1 MFRLWLGLKA
11 LALARIWRL
20 WLLKTPGQAAPSR
33 LGLAWAGFGLSRG
46 FCRNFGIIIDC
57 SNTTTPSSYLRHP
70 KHVTRKVTLMCDLGG
85 SGDGIQEPQGKKMA
99 AEGQIMM
106 VTVPFCSIH
115 FGACDAP
122 VKAGAFRLGF
132 GLEECQA
139 GPKAVS
145 GRYFGSALARYQ
157 SQKAG
162 AFWPEAKAGTSL
174 FLFHRARKKP
184 FKLLSPFLSAHPL
197 LTALSIHPSPNTP
210 RLDLPPTA
218 LPRLT
223 AFVGVYQH
231 VAELPNP
238 KLLETLDLTGVPV
251 SALDMKAVVT
261 ALRAL
266 VSLKSLDVRLAAPCL
281 LASIIEVC
289 GGLTTLR
296 IVFAANFGMK
306 DLRSISA
313 SLRHLPHLRSF
324 TLYKGHRRFTDG
336 TMLQCALTILA
347 DNPGLQEVY
356 LAWFALRERF
366 ARRQNGSY
374 VVCRDGT
381 GMRYVDVC
389 ERGMRSAK
397 VGGGVFGRRFRYAL
411 EGKPYFIRVPRS
423 RLVGSAADHLKM
435 EQRRRA
441 SRAVLVYG
449 FCHIISRWVAVE
461 APPASLAL
469 GFFQRFFGLPQ
480 FNFEFQPQHE
490 LKAKGLS
497 PIRGYN
503 GASVVHGARVDFIVT
518 LDPDFAVTGV
528 GFLTV
533 SDAL

>member
-1 MFRLWLGLKA
+1 MKRLLPRPPSVHFRGVKPPSTKLVLWDSLPWEIFA
-11 LALARIWRL
+11 EI
-20 WLLKTPGQAAPSR
+20 
-33 LGLAWAGFGLSRG
+33 AGFLQSNHLLNFSLTSSQFRSLLLPELYRTVALDSSRACLSGL
-46 FCRNFGIIIDC
+46 
-57 SNTTTPSSYLRHP
+57 TMLRKHP
-70 KHVTRKVTLMCDLGG
+70 ELCVYIRTLILRPNCAVTCWPRT
-85 SGDGIQEPQGKKMA
+85 
-99 AEGQIMM
+99 
-106 VTVPFCSIH
+106 
-115 FGACDAP
+115 DAP
-122 VKAGAFRLGF
+122 VCETKVASLIEDLVDDLGNLEKLEWGGADLPPNELCIALRRACAMLTKIVSSAAGSGYLNAESEIFNFENLTVLSLF
-132 GLEECQA
+132 VPP
-139 GPKAVS
+139 GPKKEFLLTDIPHTLWDMLTHCAANLQELTLQLFYSSHHLLDLDRLLTTVFPRLRAFHLDIMCDS
-145 GRYFGSALARYQ
+145 VR
-157 SQKAG
+157 SQ
-162 AFWPEAKAGTSL
+162 
-174 FLFHRARKKP
+174 P

-411 EGKPYFIRVPRS
+411 EGKVDLRTSVGRRLARIRR
-423 RLVGSAADHLKM
+423 
-435 EQRRRA
+435 
-441 SRAVLVYG
+441 
-449 FCHIISRWVAVE
+449 
-461 APPASLAL
+461 
-469 GFFQRFFGLPQ
+469 
-480 FNFEFQPQHE
+480 
-490 LKAKGLS
+490 
-497 PIRGYN
+497 
-503 GASVVHGARVDFIVT
+503 
-518 LDPDFAVTGV
+518 
-528 GFLTV
+528 
-533 SDAL
+533 